1 MTPAGIGPTGRL
13 SSLYVLQGKLN
24 FSFQSDLCLLAEEW
38 ENEAGTH
45 LARPA
50 FENPADKSPLPSSWP
65 TKVTFWGRGH
75 NWAKGVC
82 SGVTADPTCASA
94 YADPMSGMLFS
105 LWNLISPQGSAQ
117 GCPFYETFLEDAS
130 PLATAPKPQCP
141 QDKIWHLII
150 FCLLLHSFLD
160 SKDFSSPI

>member
-24 FSFQSDLCLLAEEW
+24 FSFLSDLYLLAEEW

-105 LWNLISPQGSAQ
+105 LWNLIPPPSGLSPRLPLLWDFPW
-117 GCPFYETFLEDAS
+117 GCQPSGHSSQTPVSSGHNLALNYFLS
-130 PLATAPKPQCP
+130 FTAFFPRFQR
-141 QDKIWHLII
+141 
-150 FCLLLHSFLD
+150 LL
-160 SKDFSSPI
+160 